1 MTPVCSAIL
10 TLCLRLLVLLHVCVL
25 GDRGWCTRLSV
36 LALLGTCT
44 SPAQAL
50 VVSGANP
57 QSTAAYRRHAPP
69 VLATEPPAADGMPP
83 AREWLLALGAART
96 PAEEKAEL
104 LRSVQQL
111 EPGTRA
117 AYIDA
122 ALSELDAVGPLTRAI
137 RWPLHLPSRRATL
150 GSLARLLDLSVGE
163 ASPPWMKAGWT
174 RRPGGANEAAEDA
187 QALRRR
193 FLLSVV
199 RQCEREAPK
208 SAWRV
213 EREARKR
220 TAKATSMA
228 EMLRRTPAGL
238 ETPAYE
244 VVRSGAEWEVRRYA
258 QFGVVTTD
266 SARPVESDGAAL
278 QAPSM
283 PRAGAFQSLA
293 GYLFGGNQEQER
305 LAMTTPVLSLQRDD
319 GGRSMAFVLPSRF
332 WAAADGDAAAAD
344 TPPTPLEGSGVLVA
358 ESGGGGL
365 LEATDLV
372 AVGWFGG
379 YASDGEVARRKAS
392 LAAALADDAE
402 YAPVGSSVD
411 DVAVLQYND
420 PFTPPWLRR
429 NEVALPC
436 RPRSDS

>member
-1 MTPVCSAIL
+1 M
-10 TLCLRLLVLLHVCVL
+10 CLRLLVLVHVCIL

-36 LALLGTCT
+36 LALLGTCST
-44 SPAQAL
+44 PAQAL
-50 VVSGANP
+50 VVPGAAVP
-57 QSTAAYRRHAPP
+57 KSTAFRRHAPV
-69 VLATEPPAADGMPP
+69 VLAAEYKAWAAAELPAAR
-83 AREWLLALGAART
+83 AWLLALGAART

-104 LRSVQQL
+104 LRSVQKL
-111 EPGTRA
+111 EPGARA

-122 ALSELDAVGPLTRAI
+122 ALAELDAVGPITRAI
-137 RWPLHLPSRRATL
+137 RWPLRMPSRRATL
-150 GSLARLLDLSVGE
+150 GCLARLLDLSVDE
-163 ASPPWMKAGWT
+163 ASPPWMKLGWT
-174 RRPGGANEAAEDA
+174 RRPGQADEVAEDR

-193 FLLSVV
+193 LLLSVV

-220 TAKATSMA
+220 TESATSMA

-266 SARPVESDGAAL
+266 SARPVESDGATL

-305 LAMTTPVLSLQRDD
+305 LAMTTPVLSLRRDD
-319 GGRSMAFVLPSRF
+319 GGKSMAFVLPSRF
-332 WAAADGDAAAAD
+332 WAAADGDAASD

-372 AVGWFGG
+372 AVSWFGG
-379 YASDGEVARRKAS
+379 YASDGEVARRKAK
-392 LAAALADDAE
+392 LVAALADDAE
-402 YAPVGSSVD
+402 YAPVGASVD

-436 RPRSDS
+436 RPRNAD